1 MHTAIKSSPSYDFR
15 KDFSDIARPGMIA
28 YQKASGF
35 DPDEPSDGEF
45 DDCWAAGN
53 DYVKKLWRHLKS
65 CMGDYR
71 DRGSSDDL
79 ELYGVEGWTRESV
92 EAYVEQRLEDIL
104 VDMAPTAP
112 VDVYRAVHLGTEMA
126 RKQNAAGDL
135 PFMIEV
141 EPEAVAYAADRL
153 KSKLERNLVSNP
165 VTEVYSAFLSYR
177 FLKERSGG
185 NVVYLDRYRQLQPK
199 PEPSVARAEA
209 PEPKP
214 DIGAQKRDELLLS
227 SWLKLKLPLR
237 DYLLGDIMSTTSRWI
252 IYGETGVGKTL
263 FGMDMSGAIAS
274 GRGMLNWAGSGVK
287 RRVMYLDGELPAET
301 FKERMEIVARQ
312 YGPDIEL
319 YGYCRD
325 ILGDDDMPP
334 LNKPEGVKWLE
345 KECRTIQ
352 PEVIVFDSIM
362 CLLTGNMAEEESWAP
377 ITPMLRQISQQRCA
391 QIWLHHTGHDT
402 SKGFGTKTREWQM
415 DTVLSLTKDAQNDE
429 HLLMEFKKAR
439 LRTPDTRAQF
449 ESLKI
454 TCEEGGWAIIGGAD
468 KRRGAPGDRGAA
480 KARAFMEA
488 YDRLAYDAPNSAGF
502 NGKPVRK
509 VALDAVRKEMRSRGA
524 LGDSTPGLKMT
535 SAEYKAFDSAKEANT
550 ESKKLIEA
558 DGFVWR

>member
-1 MHTAIKSSPSYDFR
+1 MYMQTIDASSAIYDFR
-15 KDFSDIARPGMIA
+15 RDFTALAKPGLDR
-28 YQKASGF
+28 YLRECGY
-35 DPDEPSDGEF
+35 DPDEPPDGL
-45 DDCWAAGN
+45 DDCWGTGQAYVCGLWRYLKSHQGLAELGEPWDATEAGKSAGDYEADMILTRKKGGLKELEFEPDIALYHKMGLGYQWRPKPAPEWYNQIPSVKRSNERQLERERQFDKAAG
-53 DYVKKLWRHLKS
+53 
-65 CMGDYR
+65 
-71 DRGSSDDL
+71 
-79 ELYGVEGWTRESV
+79 
-92 EAYVEQRLEDIL
+92 
-104 VDMAPTAP
+104 
-112 VDVYRAVHLGTEMA
+112 
-126 RKQNAAGDL
+126 
-135 PFMIEV
+135 
-141 EPEAVAYAADRL
+141 
-153 KSKLERNLVSNP
+153 
-165 VTEVYSAFLSYR
+165 
-177 FLKERSGG
+177 
-185 NVVYLDRYRQLQPK
+185 
-199 PEPSVARAEA
+199 VARAEA
-209 PEPKP
+209 PEPNP
-214 DIGAQKRDELLLS
+214 DVEAQKRDDLLLS
-227 SWLKLKLPLR
+227 SWLKRELPPR

-263 FGMDMSGAIAS
+263 FAMDMAGAIAS
-274 GRGMLNWAGSGVK
+274 GRGMLNWAGSGVT

-334 LNKPEGVKWLE
+334 LNKPEGAKWLE

-362 CLLTGNMAEEESWAP
+362 CLLTGNMAAEESWAP

-391 QIWLHHTGHDT
+391 QIWLHHTGHDS

-449 ESLKI
+449 EPLKI
-454 TCEEGGWAIIGGAD
+454 TCGADGWETVGGVD

-480 KARAFMEA
+480 RARAFMEA
-488 YDRLAYDAPNSAGF
+488 YDRLACDVLNSAGF
-502 NGKPVRK
+502 NGKPVKK
-509 VALDAVRKEMRSRGA
+509 VALEAIRKEMRSRGA
-524 LGDSTPGLKMT
+524 LGDSTPGVMMT
-535 SAEYKAFDSAKEANT
+535 SGEYKAFDRAKEANT
-550 ESKKLIEA
+550 ESKRLIEA